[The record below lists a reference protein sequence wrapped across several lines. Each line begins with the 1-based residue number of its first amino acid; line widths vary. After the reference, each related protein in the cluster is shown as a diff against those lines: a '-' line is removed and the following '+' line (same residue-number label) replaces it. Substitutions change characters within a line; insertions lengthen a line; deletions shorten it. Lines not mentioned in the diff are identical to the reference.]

1 MNQDVK
7 PMVNQIEIHPF
18 FQQGNAIKVMKEY
31 HVLPQAW
38 GPLSEAQRDIFHHKI
53 LMKIAAKYGVS
64 TAQVMLDLA
73 LLRTVTLTVQLV
85 A

>member
-38 GPLSEAQRDIFHHKI
+38 GPLSEAQRDIFIIK
-53 LMKIAAKYGVS
+53 S
-64 TAQVMLDLA
+64 
-73 LLRTVTLTVQLV
+73 
-85 A
+85 